1 MMTRTLLALAILLL
15 AGAPAAV
22 TAQHAAPPAAPPARP
37 EAFEALMR
45 CRAIAEAA
53 QRLQCFDTAAANLD
67 AAAGRRDI
75 VVVDRA
81 QVREGRRR
89 LFGLA
94 LPRIPIFGGG
104 DEDDNDADQVRTVE
118 GVIASAAEGG
128 GRWTISLQDGAM
140 WVQVDYNQLAFR
152 PRPGQHVV
160 INRGAMGSFM
170 MRVNNQPGIRV
181 QRVR

>member
-1 MMTRTLLALAILLL
+1 MSRTLLALALLLL
-15 AGAPAAV
+15 AGAPAAL
-22 TAQHAAPPAAPPARP
+22 TAQSTAPPAAPARP

-45 CRAIAEAA
+45 CRAIADAA
-53 QRLQCFDTAAANLD
+53 ARLQCFDSAAANLD
-67 AAAGRRDI
+67 AAAARRD
-75 VVVDRA
+75 VVIVDRA

-89 LFGLA
+89 LFGLT

-104 DEDDNDADQVRTVE
+104 DDDDHDADQVRTVE

-128 GRWTISLQDGAM
+128 NRWTIALQDGAI
-140 WVQVDYNQLAFR
+140 WVQQDYNQLAFR

-170 MRVNNQPGIRV
+170 MRINNQPGIRV